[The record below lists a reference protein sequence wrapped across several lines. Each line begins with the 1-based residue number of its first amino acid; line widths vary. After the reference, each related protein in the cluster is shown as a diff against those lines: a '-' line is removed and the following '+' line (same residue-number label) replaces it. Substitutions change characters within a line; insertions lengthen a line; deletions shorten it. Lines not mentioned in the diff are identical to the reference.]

1 MKKWKQAMGVALAVC
16 VMAGAANA
24 ARAEKSTVTAS
35 LYPDC
40 HIVIDGVDRTFYN
53 VSGEEVHPIL
63 YNGTTY
69 LPVRAIGELMGENV
83 DWNEETLT
91 ITIGGRRTTQATNGT
106 PDKDAE
112 SERISAQLRPDFTV
126 VVDGKTRTFTN
137 VNGDAVYPLLYDGST
152 YLPVRS
158 IGELMGKEVN
168 WNSNNK
174 TVTLGDAQT
183 VTDADT
189 FGDGQKPGQNQ
200 KPQDGQIS
208 ADKAQSIAL
217 EHAEVRA
224 KDATFVRSNLD
235 WDDGRWVYEVE
246 FYTADGMEYDYE
258 IDAVSGAVVQYDH
271 DAEYYKP
278 QQSDNGTLITE
289 SKAGQIALD
298 RVSGASENNLRI
310 KLDYDDGRPVYEG
323 EIFYNSM
330 EYEFEIDG
338 YTGTVLEWS
347 AESIYD

>member
-1 MKKWKQAMGVALAVC
+1 MLGQRP
-16 VMAGAANA
+16 AG
-24 ARAEKSTVTAS
+24 
-35 LYPDC
+35 
-40 HIVIDGVDRTFYN
+40 G
-53 VSGEEVHPIL
+53 
-63 YNGTTY
+63 
-69 LPVRAIGELMGENV
+69 
-83 DWNEETLT
+83 
-91 ITIGGRRTTQATNGT
+91 
-106 PDKDAE
+106 
-112 SERISAQLRPDFTV
+112 QLRTGSKASGPDIDV
-126 VVDGKTRTFTN
+126 YKRQGLEELAASIAQYGVIQPLSVRRQADGYEL
-137 VNGDAVYPLLYDGST
+137 VAGDVYK
-152 YLPVRS
+152 R
-158 IGELMGKEVN
+158 
-168 WNSNNK
+168 
-174 TVTLGDAQT
+174 Q
-183 VTDADT
+183 
-189 FGDGQKPGQNQ
+189 
-200 KPQDGQIS
+200 GQIS

-289 SKAGQIALD
+289 SKASQIALD